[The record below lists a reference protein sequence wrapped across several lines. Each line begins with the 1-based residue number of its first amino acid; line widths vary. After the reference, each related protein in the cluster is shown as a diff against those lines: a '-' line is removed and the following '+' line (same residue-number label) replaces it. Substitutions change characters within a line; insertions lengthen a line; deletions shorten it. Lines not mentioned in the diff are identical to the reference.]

1 MRAKPV
7 RVKIISYAALIFI
20 IALIQSTVL
29 ESISIF
35 NIKPNLLLIFIFPWL
50 FRKQYRGCRDRFFV
64 RIDSGYAFRK
74 GYWLLCFAG
83 ALSRPWNC
91 FDK

>member
-35 NIKPNLLLIFIFPWL
+35 NIKLVIM
-50 FRKQYRGCRDRFFV
+50 
-64 RIDSGYAFRK
+64 
-74 GYWLLCFAG
+74 
-83 ALSRPWNC
+83 
-91 FDK
+91 

>member
-35 NIKPNLLLIFIFPWL
+35 NIKPNLLLIFIIS
-50 FRKQYRGCRDRFFV
+50 V
-64 RIDSGYAFRK
+64 A
-74 GYWLLCFAG
+74 LLGSNIEG
-83 ALSRPWNC
+83 AVTGFC
-91 FDK
+91 AD